1 MHQAIAAG
9 NHLAVLSR
17 QLTPCKRKQAAVKRF
32 FSSPTRQKKDKG
44 DIYVV
49 PHGTRKCLYLLT
61 TVPVGF
67 ERTVLIDNG
76 EIEVVV
82 IFSRIFFPVFRIIFI
97 VDIGKFCTHTVDD
110 ILSSVDKVFDGRGH
124 ECDSVTYRGRYLNVK
139 TLKRVDDIVQLTFE
153 FVQRSVAQSAYPVLV
168 DEFVVQ
174 TNDGIK
180 SHAGTECYIVF
191 SKVV

>member
-17 QLTPCKRKQAAVKRF
+17 QLTPYNRKNTKKDCRGGVEEFRIKGLYVFVCTRRSPQVIPVLVLSRASTQYKRKQTAFKRNS
-32 FSSPTRQKKDKG
+32 SSPTRQKKDKG

-49 PHGTRKCLYLLT
+49 PVGTRKCLYLLT

-67 ERTVLIDNG
+67 ERTVLVDNG

-97 VDIGKFCTHTVDD
+97 VDIGKFCAHAVDHV
-110 ILSSVDKVFDGRGH
+110 LCSVKEVF
-124 ECDSVTYRGRYLNVK
+124 YR
-139 TLKRVDDIVQLTFE
+139 
-153 FVQRSVAQSAYPVLV
+153 
-168 DEFVVQ
+168 
-174 TNDGIK
+174 
-180 SHAGTECYIVF
+180 
-191 SKVV
+191 